1 MADQID
7 WAKVQG
13 ITYHQVADVVLG
25 AVVDVAL
32 SPLKALPS
40 VDKKIRPIFET
51 AARNVAKDHP
61 DDLRKLTNM
70 VVQNLKSLTDKFLA
84 KKITNEAELENFI
97 KHEISKDDVGD
108 H

>member
-1 MADQID
+1 MTDQID
-7 WAKVQG
+7 WDKVKD
-13 ITYHQVADVVLG
+13 ISYYQVADLVLG
-25 AVVDVAL
+25 GVVDAAL
-32 SPLKALPS
+32 IGLKALPS

-51 AARNVAKDHP
+51 AARNVARDHP
-61 DDLRKLTNM
+61 DDLRKLVNIAG
-70 VVQNLKSLTDKFLA
+70 QNLKSLTDKFLA